1 MKAIT
6 KKIITV
12 SVCLMAAGAVL
23 AGIGYLFGG
32 RAGVSISRGGIHP
45 NSATSDPVTLEKTKL
60 EAFTEADITMDAY
73 ADIRVLPSEDNN
85 FYVEYLLDQA
95 FGNPKYNVTDGK
107 FTLYQ
112 PDQNH
117 GVFLAFSTVGDSL
130 NTYINLYVPKDK
142 TLDALKIYDDSGD
155 VSVTGTNA
163 ANMDISLDY
172 GDLTLKESSSSSLK
186 LTLDGGDLE
195 LKDTETEAFTL
206 YSAYGDSTIENFKC
220 DTAKIQLDS
229 GSLYL
234 DAAKLSSLSCNSEYG
249 DVDLYLPE
257 KLETYTFDI
266 TAEYGQI
273 YLPENAP
280 KGHYRDRDDSE
291 EYYQTDGTEQ
301 KLIRIYADSG
311 DIDIRERRE

>member
-1 MKAIT
+1 
-6 KKIITV
+6 
-12 SVCLMAAGAVL
+12 
-23 AGIGYLFGG
+23 
-32 RAGVSISRGGIHP
+32 
-45 NSATSDPVTLEKTKL
+45 
-60 EAFTEADITMDAY
+60 
-73 ADIRVLPSEDNN
+73 
-85 FYVEYLLDQA
+85 
-95 FGNPKYNVTDGK
+95 
-107 FTLYQ
+107 
-112 PDQNH
+112 
-117 GVFLAFSTVGDSL
+117 
-130 NTYINLYVPKDK
+130 
-142 TLDALKIYDDSGD
+142 
-155 VSVTGTNA
+155 
-163 ANMDISLDY
+163 MDISLDY

-311 DIDIRERRE
+311 DIDIRER